1 MFKKFSNHEQGITGL
16 ETAIILIAFVVVA
29 AVFAYTVLSAGLF
42 ATQKTTESIYSGLK
56 EAQSSLVLKG
66 GLIATANTTG
76 ANGTI
81 KQMAF
86 VVGIIAGG
94 EPIDFTPPTANTT
107 GNNGLAAA
115 NSSNKVVIS
124 YVDDNQEVR
133 DLYWT
138 LTKLGKSDGD
148 NFLEENEKFEVTVG
162 ANTTGAN
169 GGNLANALNP
179 PLRPGQ
185 KFNLLLMTQAGA
197 VLQLERTMPGYFDPV
212 MNLR

>member
-1 MFKKFSNHEQGITGL
+1 MLKKFFRQEKGITGL

-56 EAQSSLVLKG
+56 EAQSSIELKG
-66 GLIATANTTG
+66 GVIAMANTTG

-81 KQMAF
+81 KQLAF
-86 VVGIIAGG
+86 VVGVVAGG

-107 GNNGLAAA
+107 GNNGISAA
-115 NSSNKVVIS
+115 NSSNKVTIS
-124 YVDDNQEVR
+124 YLDDNQEVR

-138 LTKLGKSDGD
+138 VTRLGKSDGD
-148 NFLEENEKFEVTVG
+148 YFLEENEKFEITVG
-162 ANTTGAN
+162 NNVTGAG
-169 GGNLANALNP
+169 GGNMANALNP
-179 PLRPGQ
+179 PLTPAKR
-185 KFNLLLMTQAGA
+185 FNLMVMTQTGA
-197 VLQLERTMPGYFDPV
+197 VLELERYTPAYFDPV